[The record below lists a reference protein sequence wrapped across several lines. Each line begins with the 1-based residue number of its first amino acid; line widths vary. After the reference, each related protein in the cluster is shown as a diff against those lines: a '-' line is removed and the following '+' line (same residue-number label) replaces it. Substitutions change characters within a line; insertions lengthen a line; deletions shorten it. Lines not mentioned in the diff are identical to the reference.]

1 MNLSKIL
8 LILVLLLFNNISS
21 NSFEVNIEIKI
32 QDQIITNVD
41 ILNEK
46 KYLYFLNPKLQNI
59 DDEIVNKLAKESLIK
74 EIIKKNEISKFFNFK
89 DNKKINNIAETNL
102 LKSKNINTRNDFK
115 EILKNINL
123 NYQTIENKLK
133 IETLWSQLIY
143 EKYKDNVKVNKEI
156 LRNSISKKFS
166 NKKKTFEYNLS
177 EIVLS
182 ADLKNNLDLELNK
195 IIESI
200 KEVGFENTAN
210 IYSISNTA
218 KNGGLIGWVN
228 EVQLSQ
234 QINNALKN
242 LDIYQISKPIEIN
255 NGYILLKINN
265 KKKYESKINIDD
277 QFQKALNKEINK
289 QLNNFSNIYYKKL
302 KKNIQINEI

>member
-1 MNLSKIL
+1 M
-8 LILVLLLFNNISS
+8 
-21 NSFEVNIEIKI
+21 
-32 QDQIITNVD
+32 
-41 ILNEK
+41 
-46 KYLYFLNPKLQNI
+46 
-59 DDEIVNKLAKESLIK
+59 
-74 EIIKKNEISKFFNFK
+74 
-89 DNKKINNIAETNL
+89 
-102 LKSKNINTRNDFK
+102 
-115 EILKNINL
+115 
-123 NYQTIENKLK
+123 
-133 IETLWSQLIY
+133 
-143 EKYKDNVKVNKEI
+143 
-156 LRNSISKKFS
+156 
-166 NKKKTFEYNLS
+166 
-177 EIVLS
+177 
-182 ADLKNNLDLELNK
+182 
-195 IIESI
+195 
-200 KEVGFENTAN
+200 GFENTAN

-277 QFQKALNKEINK
+277 QKALNKEINK

>member
-234 QINNALKN
+234 QLNNALKN